1 MLQIVVKYNYEKKV
15 YTVMVNNATNINKTN
30 NHLSPQNIEHKKR
43 PQYIYDAGNGNVVK
57 QDVL

>member
-30 NHLSPQNIEHKKR
+30 NHPQNIEHKKR